1 MSESESETQEGVE
14 IHADQIV
21 LIDVMS
27 YLKDKLHVT
36 DDLFDWIKEL
46 KSNASNYVDS
56 IWSDQSNFLEC
67 LRKIS
72 AATNKK
78 DKEIFVLKIVP
89 ECIYLI
95 AEMNKRLNDDKETRD
110 RLENKNCDLHET
122 VNKLKDESERMIME
136 LKVCAREK
144 DQLQDE
150 IAQLSKLNKELNKK
164 LARMK
169 CEHEKFADELR
180 QVETDVRRVKNPSLE
195 KFPLKALSYNSLIRL
210 EDRSLKSEN
219 EQSEYESETKSH
231 DEKRAKPLTQEYF
244 KSYHSSQPQPIKKSH
259 KVHEL
264 TKIINFLKNSVGI
277 YDLKASSKIIN
288 HLNVFEETLE
298 ILGINSDAQKIEL
311 IPWVFESK
319 HIYFFQSLKESGI
332 RNWSKIVSEV
342 KSEFGPHR
350 TNLAAKRA
358 ILTLKCRPNQSP
370 REFLSVFKNV
380 YSLAERN
387 PYFENPEFI
396 QLFYDALPN
405 KIKVILARDYDP
417 RNGLDWVLKESMTLF
432 TVFEYSEE
440 TQGKRVKNS
449 PEEIAETHVKMGDI
463 KFESHKKSY
472 AEILR
477 DSIPQREKSKPDQER
492 GFAKESSGS
501 KFQSRKQWV
510 PRSQW
515 VKSRENVPRQEA
527 TRGKTES
534 DASDNAQASS
544 PRTNRKRRYNVRQR
558 ISQM

>member
-1 MSESESETQEGVE
+1 MGATPFF
-14 IHADQIV
+14 
-21 LIDVMS
+21 L
-27 YLKDKLHVT
+27 YLY
-36 DDLFDWIKEL
+36 I
-46 KSNASNYVDS
+46 SNYVDS

-78 DKEIFVLKIVP
+78 DKEMFALKIVP

-95 AEMNKRLNDDKETRD
+95 AEMNKRLSDDKETRD

-122 VNKLKDESERMIME
+122 VNKLKDESERIIME
-136 LKVCAREK
+136 LKVCAGEK
-144 DQLQDE
+144 DQMQDE
-150 IAQLSKLNKELNKK
+150 IAQLSKLNKGLNKQ
-164 LARMK
+164 LSRMK
-169 CEHEKFADELR
+169 REHEKFADELC
-180 QVETDVRRVKNPSLE
+180 QVETDVRRVKDSSLE
-195 KFPLKALSYNSLIRL
+195 KFPLKALSHISLIP
-210 EDRSLKSEN
+210 DSSVYLKS
-219 EQSEYESETKSH
+219 QSESESESKSH
-231 DEKRAKPLTQEYF
+231 DEKKAKLLTQEYF
-244 KSYHSSQPQPIKKSH
+244 KSHHSSQPQPIKKYH
-259 KVHEL
+259 KVNDL
-264 TKIINFLKNSVGI
+264 TKIINFLKTSVGI
-277 YDLKASSKIIN
+277 FDVKASSQIIN
-288 HLNVFEETLE
+288 HLSMFEEAVG
-298 ILGINSDAQKIEL
+298 IMGINSDAQKIEL

-319 HIYFFQSLKESGI
+319 HRYFFQSLKESGI
-332 RNWSKIVSEV
+332 RKWSKVVSEV

-350 TNLAAKRA
+350 TSLAAKRA

-370 REFLSVFKNV
+370 REFLSVLKNA

-387 PYFENPEFI
+387 PDFENPEFI

-449 PEEIAETHVKMGDI
+449 PEEIAEIHAKKGDI

-477 DSIPQREKSKPDQER
+477 DSIPQREKSKPDQEK
-492 GFAKESSGS
+492 GFARENSGS
-501 KFQSRKQWV
+501 KFQSRKQCV

-515 VKSRENVPRQEA
+515 VKSRENVPRQET

-558 ISQM
+558 MGQMQEDFRVLTEKLDQITQLMTGNNTGQVVRDAIPAAPPNQ

>member
-1 MSESESETQEGVE
+1 
-14 IHADQIV
+14 
-21 LIDVMS
+21 
-27 YLKDKLHVT
+27 
-36 DDLFDWIKEL
+36 
-46 KSNASNYVDS
+46 
-56 IWSDQSNFLEC
+56 
-67 LRKIS
+67 
-72 AATNKK
+72 
-78 DKEIFVLKIVP
+78 
-89 ECIYLI
+89 
-95 AEMNKRLNDDKETRD
+95 MNKRLNDDKETRD
-110 RLENKNCDLHET
+110 RLENKNRDLHDT

-150 IAQLSKLNKELNKK
+150 IAQLSKSNKELNKK

-169 CEHEKFADELR
+169 REHEKFADELR
-180 QVETDVRRVKNPSLE
+180 QVEIDVRRVKNPSLE
-195 KFPLKALSYNSLIRL
+195 KFPLKALSYNSLITP
-210 EDRSLKSEN
+210 DSSIYLKSQS
-219 EQSEYESETKSH
+219 EQSQCESETKSH

-244 KSYHSSQPQPIKKSH
+244 KSHHSSQPQPIKISH
-259 KVHEL
+259 KVQDL
-264 TKIINFLKNSVGI
+264 TKIVNFLKNSVGI
-277 YDLKASSKIIN
+277 FDLKASPKIIN
-288 HLNVFEETLE
+288 HLNMFEETLA

-311 IPWVFESK
+311 TPWVFESN
-319 HIYFFQSLKESGI
+319 HRYFFQSLKESGI

-350 TNLAAKRA
+350 TSLAAKRA

-370 REFLSVFKNV
+370 REFLSVLKNA

-387 PYFENPEFI
+387 PDFENSEFI

-417 RNGLDWVLKESMTLF
+417 RNGLDWGLKESMTLF

-449 PEEIAETHVKMGDI
+449 PEEIAETHVKKGDI

-477 DSIPQREKSKPDQER
+477 DSMPQREKSKPDQER
-492 GFAKESSGS
+492 GFARENSGS

-544 PRTNRKRRYNVRQR
+544 PRTNRKRRNNVRQR
-558 ISQM
+558 IGQMQENFRVLTEKLDQITQLMTGNNPGQVVSDATPAAPPNQ

>member
-1 MSESESETQEGVE
+1 
-14 IHADQIV
+14 
-21 LIDVMS
+21 MS

-46 KSNASNYVDS
+46 QSKVSSNAVS

-67 LRKIS
+67 LRNIS
-72 AATNKK
+72 AAKNKK
-78 DKEIFVLKIVP
+78 DKEILVFKIVP

-95 AEMNKRLNDDKETRD
+95 AEMNKRLNDDKENRD
-110 RLENKNCDLHET
+110 SLENKNRDLHDT

-136 LKVCAREK
+136 LKVCAKEK

-150 IAQLSKLNKELNKK
+150 SDQLSQLNKELNAKV
-164 LARMK
+164 ARLK
-169 CEHEKFADELR
+169 REHEKFADELR
-180 QVETDVRRVKNPSLE
+180 QVEADAQRVKTPSLE
-195 KFPLKALSYNSLIRL
+195 KFPLKAVSYKLQPDSSVFFSAREKIVNAKVKLNL
-210 EDRSLKSEN
+210 MMKK
-219 EQSEYESETKSH
+219 EQSH
-231 DEKRAKPLTQEYF
+231 
-244 KSYHSSQPQPIKKSH
+244 HSSQPQPIKKYH
-259 KVHEL
+259 KVQDL
-264 TKIINFLKNSVGI
+264 TRIVHFLKNSVGVW
-277 YDLKASSKIIN
+277 DQKGSPKIVN
-288 HLNVFEETLE
+288 HLEVFEEALSV
-298 ILGINSDAQKIEL
+298 LGVTSDAQKVEF
-311 IPWVFESK
+311 IPWVFEGK
-319 HIYFFQSLKESGI
+319 HRYFFQSLKESGI

-350 TNLAAKRA
+350 TSLAAKRA
-358 ILTLKCRPNQSP
+358 ILKCRPNQSP
-370 REFLSVFKNV
+370 REFLSVLKNA

-387 PYFENPEFI
+387 PNFENPEFI

-432 TVFEYSEE
+432 TVFEYSLE

-449 PEEIAETHVKMGDI
+449 PEEIAETYVKEGDI
-463 KFESHKKSY
+463 KFESQKKSY

-477 DSIPQREKSKPDQER
+477 DSIPKREKSKPDQER
-492 GFAKESSGS
+492 GFARENSGS

-534 DASDNAQASS
+534 D
-544 PRTNRKRRYNVRQR
+544 
-558 ISQM
+558 

>member
-1 MSESESETQEGVE
+1 MSESESETQEDVE

-110 RLENKNCDLHET
+110 SLENKNCDLHDT

-144 DQLQDE
+144 DQMQDE
-150 IAQLSKLNKELNKK
+150 IAQLSKLIKELNAK

-169 CEHEKFADELR
+169 REHEKFADELR
-180 QVETDVRRVKNPSLE
+180 QIETDAQRVKNYSLE
-195 KFPLKALSYNSLIRL
+195 KFPLKSLSHNSSLTRPDSSIY
-210 EDRSLKSEN
+210 LKSES
-219 EQSEYESETKSH
+219 EQSESETKSH
-231 DEKRAKPLTQEYF
+231 DEKRAKPLAQEYF
-244 KSYHSSQPQPIKKSH
+244 KSHHSSQPQPIKKFH
-259 KVHEL
+259 KVQDL
-264 TKIINFLKNSVGI
+264 TKIVNFLKNSVDI
-277 YDLKASSKIIN
+277 FDLKGSPKIIN
-288 HLNVFEETLE
+288 HLNMFEEALA

-311 IPWVFESK
+311 IPWVFEGK
-319 HIYFFQSLKESGI
+319 HRYFFLSLKESGI

-350 TNLAAKRA
+350 TSLAAKRA
-358 ILTLKCRPNQSP
+358 ILTLKCRSNQSP
-370 REFLSVFKNV
+370 REFLSVLKNA
-380 YSLAERN
+380 YSFAERN
-387 PYFENPEFI
+387 PDFENPEFI

-417 RNGLDWVLKESMTLF
+417 RNGLDWVLKESYIVT
-432 TVFEYSEE
+432 
-440 TQGKRVKNS
+440 
-449 PEEIAETHVKMGDI
+449 
-463 KFESHKKSY
+463 
-472 AEILR
+472 
-477 DSIPQREKSKPDQER
+477 
-492 GFAKESSGS
+492 
-501 KFQSRKQWV
+501 
-510 PRSQW
+510 
-515 VKSRENVPRQEA
+515 
-527 TRGKTES
+527 
-534 DASDNAQASS
+534 
-544 PRTNRKRRYNVRQR
+544 
-558 ISQM
+558 

>member
-1 MSESESETQEGVE
+1 M
-14 IHADQIV
+14 
-21 LIDVMS
+21 
-27 YLKDKLHVT
+27 
-36 DDLFDWIKEL
+36 
-46 KSNASNYVDS
+46 
-56 IWSDQSNFLEC
+56 
-67 LRKIS
+67 
-72 AATNKK
+72 
-78 DKEIFVLKIVP
+78 
-89 ECIYLI
+89 
-95 AEMNKRLNDDKETRD
+95 
-110 RLENKNCDLHET
+110 
-122 VNKLKDESERMIME
+122 
-136 LKVCAREK
+136 
-144 DQLQDE
+144 
-150 IAQLSKLNKELNKK
+150 
-164 LARMK
+164 
-169 CEHEKFADELR
+169 
-180 QVETDVRRVKNPSLE
+180 
-195 KFPLKALSYNSLIRL
+195 
-210 EDRSLKSEN
+210 
-219 EQSEYESETKSH
+219 
-231 DEKRAKPLTQEYF
+231 
-244 KSYHSSQPQPIKKSH
+244 
-259 KVHEL
+259 
-264 TKIINFLKNSVGI
+264 
-277 YDLKASSKIIN
+277 
-288 HLNVFEETLE
+288 FEETLS

-319 HIYFFQSLKESGI
+319 HRYFFQSLKESGI

-370 REFLSVFKNV
+370 REFISVLKNA

-387 PYFENPEFI
+387 PDFENPEFI

-432 TVFEYSEE
+432 TVLEYSEE

-449 PEEIAETHVKMGDI
+449 PEEIAETHVKKGDI

-492 GFAKESSGS
+492 GFARENSGS
-501 KFQSRKQWV
+501 KLQSRKQWV

-534 DASDNAQASS
+534 DVSDNAQASS

-558 ISQM
+558 IGQMQEDFRVLTEKLDQITQLMTGNNPGHVVSDATPAAPPNQ

>member
-1 MSESESETQEGVE
+1 
-14 IHADQIV
+14 
-21 LIDVMS
+21 
-27 YLKDKLHVT
+27 
-36 DDLFDWIKEL
+36 
-46 KSNASNYVDS
+46 
-56 IWSDQSNFLEC
+56 
-67 LRKIS
+67 
-72 AATNKK
+72 
-78 DKEIFVLKIVP
+78 
-89 ECIYLI
+89 
-95 AEMNKRLNDDKETRD
+95 MNKRLNDDKETRD
-110 RLENKNCDLHET
+110 RLENKNCDLHDT
-122 VNKLKDESERMIME
+122 VNKLKDESERMITE

-169 CEHEKFADELR
+169 REHEKFADELR

-195 KFPLKALSYNSLIRL
+195 KFPLKALGYNSSLIRPGDSSVL
-210 EDRSLKSEN
+210 ES

-244 KSYHSSQPQPIKKSH
+244 KSHHSSQPQPIKKSH
-259 KVHEL
+259 KVQDL
-264 TKIINFLKNSVGI
+264 TKIINFLSKSVGI
-277 YDLKASSKIIN
+277 FDLKGSSRIN
-288 HLNVFEETLE
+288 HLSMFEEVLS

-319 HIYFFQSLKESGI
+319 HRYFFQSLKESGI

-370 REFLSVFKNV
+370 REFLSVLKNA

-387 PYFENPEFI
+387 PDFENPEFI

-432 TVFEYSEE
+432 TVLGYSEE

-449 PEEIAETHVKMGDI
+449 PEEIAEAHVKRGDI

-477 DSIPQREKSKPDQER
+477 DSIPQREKCKPDQER
-492 GFAKESSGS
+492 GFARENSGS

-527 TRGKTES
+527 TRSKTES
-534 DASDNAQASS
+534 DVSDNAQASS
-544 PRTNRKRRYNVRQR
+544 PRTNRKRRYNVRQH
-558 ISQM
+558 IGQMQENFRVLTEKLDQMTQLMTGNNPGQVVSDATPAAPPNQ